1 MTVAAR
7 STLPLVAAGL
17 AALLLDGGPVSPL
30 MLALIAGVLCA
41 QLPWS
46 TAAVEVLGKTALR
59 LGVVLLGLR
68 LSVAAVAQIGV
79 AGVAIVVAT
88 IVVTYTATQLAGR
101 WLGVDD
107 DLRTLIAVGFSIC
120 GAAAIAGV
128 QDLVRARREAVAQAV
143 AMVTI
148 FGSAMILLVPAIS
161 GLLGL
166 SDRQAA
172 VWAGASIHEVAQVV
186 AAASAAAPLAVGIA
200 VSVKL
205 LRVCALAP
213 MSLVVTQ
220 AAGGVRGVP
229 WFVIGFVVAVLVR
242 STGWMP
248 QGLLDVADLATT
260 ALLAAGMFALGLGV
274 RLSTVT
280 RGTGRLA
287 VLSAVSTGVA
297 AGVSLLLVTW
307 LVR

>member
-1 MTVAAR
+1 MALPLRPLLPLAVVAVAA
-7 STLPLVAAGL
+7 LF
-17 AALLLDGGPVSPL
+17 LDGGPVSPL
-30 MLALIAGVLCA
+30 MLALVAGVLCA

-46 TAAVEVLGKTALR
+46 TASIEVLGKTTLR

-68 LSVAAVAQIGV
+68 LSADVVAQVGL
-79 AGVAIVVAT
+79 AGIVIVVAT
-88 IVVTYTATQLAGR
+88 IAATYIATQLVGR
-101 WLGVDD
+101 WLGVEE
-107 DLRTLIAVGFSIC
+107 DLRTLVAVGFSIC

-148 FGSAMILLVPAIS
+148 FGSAMILIVPAVTR
-161 GLLGL
+161 LLEL

-172 VWAGASIHEVAQVV
+172 VWAGASVHEVAQVV

-205 LRVCALAP
+205 LRVVALAP
-213 MSLVVTQ
+213 MSLVVSR
-220 AAGGVRGVP
+220 AAGGPRGVP
-229 WFVIGFVVAVLVR
+229 WFVVGFVIAVLIR
-242 STGWMP
+242 TT
-248 QGLLDVADLATT
+248 GLLPAGVLDLADHATT

-274 RLSTVT
+274 RLSMLA

-297 AGVSLLLVTW
+297 AGVSFLLVAW
-307 LVR
+307 LV